1 MKVHRQAL
9 VLRLLGKNGKNEY
22 LIQKALEF
30 FIKIFVKYFRELI
43 PWGLKKSPVDIFTT
57 MIS

>member
-43 PWGLKKSPVDIFTT
+43 P
-57 MIS
+57 